1 MEKKKLVPL
10 EAHSLNSLAVRLK
23 LLVSR
28 GTLKRWLESGKLKPA
43 MHFKQLA
50 NGSSRHLLFK
60 TETLD
65 DLLQD
70 LGEKYV
76 GRLKKL
82 AKKNGDVLRY
92 HAAAQA
98 NAVRIFEGNK
108 KRRAEGLGEY
118 EEPDPALND
127 DAARGVIRLTHSP
140 AREKNVFTISSG
152 FGLGSKP
159 SQPTRKETKT

>member
-1 MEKKKLVPL
+1 MTKKKRIPL

-28 GTLKRWLESGKLKPA
+28 GTLRRWLESGKLKPA
-43 MHFKQLA
+43 MHFKQA
-50 NGSSRHLLFK
+50 ASGSSRHLLFK

-65 DLLQD
+65 DLLQQ

-76 GRLKKL
+76 ARLKRL

-98 NAVRIFEGNK
+98 NAIRLFEGNK
-108 KRRAEGLGEY
+108 KRRAEGLTEY
-118 EEPDPALND
+118 DEPNPALD
-127 DAARGVIRLTHSP
+127 DDSARGVVRLTRQP
-140 AREKNVFTISSG
+140 VRETNVFTISSG
-152 FGLGSKP
+152 FGLDPKP
-159 SQPTRKETKT
+159 

>member
-1 MEKKKLVPL
+1 MIKKRRIPL

-28 GTLKRWLESGKLKPA
+28 GTLRRWLESGKLKPA
-43 MHFKQLA
+43 LDFKQRA
-50 NGSSRHLLFK
+50 SGSSRHLLFK

-70 LGEKYV
+70 LGEKYI
-76 GRLKKL
+76 GRLRKL

-98 NAVRIFEGNK
+98 NAIRLFEGNK
-108 KRRAEGLGEY
+108 KRRAEGLNEY
-118 EEPDPALND
+118 DEPNPALD
-127 DAARGVIRLTHSP
+127 DDSARGVVRLTRHP

-152 FGLGSKP
+152 FGLDPKP
-159 SQPTRKETKT
+159 